1 MEELISS
8 IEEMMKQPMAHY
20 DELEDAFCSA
30 QTEFLDYDDIVKKTL
45 DDIPDLYKKWEDS
58 IELMCSEDAEY
69 KERYSAVRVCI
80 LIFEAVR
87 GYINLCIEF

>member
-8 IEEMMKQPMAHY
+8 IEEMMKEPMAHY

-30 QTEFLDYDDIVKKTL
+30 QTELLDYDDIVKKTL

-69 KERYSAVRVCI
+69 KDRYSAIILCMCI
-80 LIFEAVR
+80 YEAVR
-87 GYINLCIEF
+87 DYINLNIEF